1 MVFLFVR
8 KILLRKFYLV
18 NKTATTDINLNV
30 YSFLPIKP
38 FLKVLLSG
46 NRKNSKDVLIPTDN

>member
-1 MVFLFVR
+1 MVFLFVG
-8 KILLRKFYLV
+8 KVLLRKFYLV

-30 YSFLPIKP
+30 YTFLPIKP
-38 FLKVLLSG
+38 LFIVLLSG